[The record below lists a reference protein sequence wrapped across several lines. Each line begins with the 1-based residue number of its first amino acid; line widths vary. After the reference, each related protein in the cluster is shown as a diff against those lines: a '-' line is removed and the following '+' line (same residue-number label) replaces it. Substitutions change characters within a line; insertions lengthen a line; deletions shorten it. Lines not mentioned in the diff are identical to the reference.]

1 MGYELKI
8 KQETLNTGTGTGM
21 IEQRSRRGIYAPLF
35 ALWTAMGSIAMMF
48 GALTSAYLVRQ
59 AAGNWLEFR
68 VPDVFYVSTVVILL
82 SSISLHGSYW
92 AFKTGR
98 ASLYKALLPFT
109 LVLGI
114 IFIVLQ
120 YQGWNALYSIGVVL
134 DGNPG
139 GSFFYVISG
148 IHAAHVIGGLFAL
161 MVAVMHAFT
170 LTFKAT
176 EKRRRRFQLVLHY
189 WHFVDFLWL
198 YLFLFLLIQ

>member
-1 MGYELKI
+1 
-8 KQETLNTGTGTGM
+8 
-21 IEQRSRRGIYAPLF
+21 
-35 ALWTAMGSIAMMF
+35 MMF
-48 GALTSAYLVRQ
+48 GSLTSAYIVRQ

-68 VPDVFYVSTVVILL
+68 IPQVFFISTVFILA
-82 SSISLHGSYW
+82 SSVTLHAAYR
-92 AFKTGR
+92 AFRQGHEWPYKWLLV
-98 ASLYKALLPFT
+98 ASLI
-109 LVLGI
+109 LGST
-114 IFIVLQ
+114 FIVMQ
-120 YQGWNALYSIGVVL
+120 YQGWMTLYSMGVAL

-161 MVAVMHAFT
+161 ITAAMHAFS
-170 LTFKAT
+170 LTFKPT

>member
-1 MGYELKI
+1 MTE
-8 KQETLNTGTGTGM
+8 LNTSIDSGM
-21 IEQRSRRGIYAPLF
+21 VGQKARRGIYAPLF
-35 ALWTAMGSIAMMF
+35 ALWAAMGSIVMMF
-48 GALTSAYLVRQ
+48 GSLTSAYIVRQ

-68 VPDVFYVSTVVILL
+68 MPDIFFYSTVVILL
-82 SSISLHGSYW
+82 SSVALHGSYW
-92 AFKTGR
+92 AFRNGKEG
-98 ASLYKALLPFT
+98 LYKMLLP
-109 LVLGI
+109 LALGLGVL
-114 IFIVLQ
+114 FVVMQ
-120 YQGWNALYSIGVVL
+120 YQGWNALYTIGVVL

-161 MVAVMHAFT
+161 TVAVLHAYT
-170 LTFKAT
+170 LTYKTT